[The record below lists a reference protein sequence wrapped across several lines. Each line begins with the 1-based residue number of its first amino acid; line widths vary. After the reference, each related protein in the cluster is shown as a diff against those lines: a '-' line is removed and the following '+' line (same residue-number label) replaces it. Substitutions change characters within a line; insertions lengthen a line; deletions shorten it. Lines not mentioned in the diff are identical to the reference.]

1 MLVMMSAV
9 DDHDSC
15 CGDSYNNYCENSH
28 DCDDGLSDNKFKI
41 FKNIMI
47 KSLKY
52 LIFLFGTSYKNFII
66 K

>member
-41 FKNIMI
+41 FKNMEMQG
-47 KSLKY
+47 
-52 LIFLFGTSYKNFII
+52 LIVGAGVVSIIVITHTSQ
-66 K
+66 